1 MTTPTY
7 TVDPIAV
14 ILRKLEVTAADF
26 DGGVNSGGSFAP
38 GIGINI
44 GGGRLTQDPDKWTLL
59 DQNGN
64 ARTPQNS
71 QTLGGSPV
79 PVLVSDNDSTDG
91 ETGIPT
97 NEGDATL
104 EALATGWTAGAIP
117 PPP

>member
-7 TVDPIAV
+7 TVDPTAV
-14 ILRKLEVTAADF
+14 AARKLEVTAADF

-44 GGGRLTQDPDKWTLL
+44 GGGELTEDPDKWTLL
-59 DQNGN
+59 DQNGD

-71 QTLGGSPV
+71 QTLGGDAV

-97 NEGDATL
+97 DEGDATL
-104 EALATGWTAGAIP
+104 EALATGWTAGAISP
-117 PPP
+117 